1 MANTVNEGFPLM
13 AASQAQKHVTHNQ
26 AIEAIDARIATWLR
40 VNWTYPVIGSTG
52 VLTIASSAVV
62 PAPFSGSADDITSIS
77 GGSDGT
83 ILVIAGTAGVTLTV
97 VDGGN
102 MKLSLSS
109 HTLNDF
115 DDTLTLIKR
124 GTDWLELG
132 VSNNG

>member
-1 MANTVNEGFPLM
+1 MADTINEGFPLM
-13 AASQAQKHVTHNQ
+13 AASQAQKHVTHNE
-26 AIEAIDARIATWLR
+26 AIVAIDARIATWLR
-40 VNWTYPVIGSTG
+40 VNWTFPVIDAAGDLAVT
-52 VLTIASSAVV
+52 SSAVV

-102 MKLSLSS
+102 LKLSASS
-109 HTLNDF
+109 HTLNNF
-115 DDTLTLIKR
+115 DDTLTLIRR
-124 GTDWLELG
+124 GTDWLETG